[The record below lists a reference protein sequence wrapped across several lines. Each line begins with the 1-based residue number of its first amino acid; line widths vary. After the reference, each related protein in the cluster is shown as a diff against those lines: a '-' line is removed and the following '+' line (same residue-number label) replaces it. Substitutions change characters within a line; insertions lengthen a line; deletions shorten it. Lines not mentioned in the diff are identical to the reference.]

1 MKRCLYG
8 LLLSLIFLCFAS
20 LLPVHSQKTALV
32 AGIVDDSLLAPHE
45 WIKGNAR
52 DWSAE
57 SCLAIYRKAGFEAR
71 ILRAEDLTPEGLSRI
86 QVLVIPGDHVYPER
100 GAWGGS
106 MLQAIAA
113 FVRNGGVYVMPVG
126 VSHYVARNIETG
138 ARDTGHFG
146 PDLLGLTFDP
156 TGTGGS
162 LQLTK
167 QGRKLGLPIP
177 SEAVDGPLRSL
188 RVPDR
193 SAVLAWDTQYT
204 PALSA
209 LKIGNGYVIHC
220 GCGEKMSPAFAAW
233 WYASSA
239 KTAQAAIAGKLQ
251 MQTAIQRLRSEG
263 LYGLSLN
270 EADRRVFQP
279 APSPM
284 QSKAVAVSLS
294 PGRSS
299 VPKAPV
305 VLSLDG
311 RWEMAGREPGQGREG
326 EFLRGEGW
334 KGAIPAHIPCS
345 VHTALLKAGKI
356 PDPAVGLNADIAR
369 EQSYREWWFRRE
381 FARPPGLRGGRLRFD
396 GVDYS
401 CTVWLNGVRL
411 GRHEGAFGGP
421 DYDVSGLLRE
431 KNTLIVRLDPVPQD
445 WTLVFKTNVVY
456 GWHYVNL
463 PSLGIWRSVRLEGQ
477 APVEIEYPFIATRD
491 ARQGIV
497 DMAMTL
503 RGEQPR
509 WSGILRGTIEP
520 ENFAG
525 KPYQFRYAVSSRDYA
540 RDLHLRLRV
549 PDPRL
554 WWPIDMGKPNLYRMR
569 LSFTH
574 AESSLSDTAVSTF
587 GIRTIETRPLPEG
600 PSPTRYNWTFVIN
613 GRPMFLKGANW
624 CILDALLRCDRER
637 YARFLTLARDQHIQ
651 VLRAWGGGLLE
662 TDTFYDLCDRL
673 GIMVYQEFPLTWQ
686 KFDTLSPSVVDD
698 IAVRNIRR
706 LRNHPSLLLW
716 GGGNEHAGKG
726 RVIEQLGRLCLEM
739 DGTRPFHRTDPY
751 GGSLHNYNVYWGRES
766 LDFNLNFTA
775 PFIGEFGLSS
785 PPNLESVMR
794 YLPAEQRN
802 LWPPPENGSFIRHT
816 PTYNRQH
823 MEIMNQ
829 YAGQFTDTGTMA
841 GLITGMQLAQ
851 ATGLRH
857 TLERARTRWPDATGA
872 CYYKLTD
879 VYPACAW
886 ATIDWYGVPKIA
898 YYVIQD
904 AFEPLQAVVVFES
917 LDTPTGKDLNC
928 PVFLLDDAGELKGS
942 WKVVVRA
949 FDETL
954 QERARAEFSGLKG
967 INRVQKLGTF
977 RISSAAAHTNPL
989 LIVAEVRRNDRVRAR
1004 NVYWL
1009 NFRAKPGCLFSLPRA
1024 RLSMRAESDRLI
1036 IRNTGAVPAVG
1047 VHFDCPEISD
1057 RFRVEDS
1064 YFWLDPG
1071 EERIVNANHTR
1082 SVRVRAWNAP

>member
-1 MKRCLYG
+1 MKRSLYSPI
-8 LLLSLIFLCFAS
+8 LSLIFLCCLTLSPARS
-20 LLPVHSQKTALV
+20 QSRLPV
-32 AGIVDDSLLAPHE
+32 AGIVDDSLLTPFE
-45 WIKGNAR
+45 WIKGGTR
-52 DWSAE
+52 EWSAE
-57 SCLAIYRKAGFEAR
+57 SCRAIFRDAGFEAR
-71 ILRAEDLTPEGLSRI
+71 ILRADDLTPEGLSRI

-100 GAWGGS
+100 GGWGGPV
-106 MLQAIAA
+106 LQAIAG

-126 VSHYVARNIETG
+126 VSHYVARDISTG
-138 ARDTGHFG
+138 ARDKGHFG
-146 PDLLGLTFDP
+146 PDPLGLTFEP
-156 TGTGGS
+156 TGSGGA
-162 LQLTK
+162 LQLTA
-167 QGRKLGLPIP
+167 QGRRLGLPRP
-177 SEAVDGPLRSL
+177 TAEVDGPVRSL
-188 RVPDR
+188 RLPER
-193 SAVLAWDTQYT
+193 SAVLAWDTQYS

-209 LKIGNGYVIHC
+209 LQIGDGYVIHC

-233 WYASSA
+233 WYRSSA
-239 KTAQAAIAGKLQ
+239 KTALAAIAGKLQ
-251 MQTAIQRLRSEG
+251 MQTSVELMRAEG

-270 EADRRVFQP
+270 DIDRRAFQP

-284 QSKAVAVSLS
+284 QSKAVVVSLS
-294 PGRSS
+294 PGRA
-299 VPKAPV
+299 PAAKAPV

-311 RWEMAGREPGQGREG
+311 RWEMAGRDPGKGSEG
-326 EFLRGEGW
+326 EFLRGAGW
-334 KGAIPAHIPCS
+334 KGAIPADIPCS

-369 EQSYREWWFRRE
+369 EQSYREWWFRRQ
-381 FARPPGLRGGRLRFD
+381 FTRPPGLRGGRLRFD

-477 APVEIEYPFIATRD
+477 APVEIEHPFIA
-491 ARQGIV
+491 ARNAQRGIV
-497 DMAMTL
+497 DVTMTL
-503 RGEQPR
+503 RGEKPR

-520 ENFAG
+520 VNFSG

-540 RDLHLRLRV
+540 RDLHLRMAV

-554 WWPIDMGKPNLYRMR
+554 WWPVDMGKPNLYRMR

-574 AESSLSDTAVSTF
+574 TESGLSDAADSTF

-600 PSPTRYNWTFVIN
+600 PSPMRYNWTFVIN
-613 GRPMFLKGANW
+613 GHPMFLKGANW
-624 CILDALLRCDRER
+624 CILDALLRLDRAR

-686 KFDTLSPSVVDD
+686 KFDALSPSVADE

-706 LRNHPSLLLW
+706 LRNHPSLLMW
-716 GGGNEHAGKG
+716 GGGNEHSGKG
-726 RVIEQLGRLCLEM
+726 RLIEQLGRLCLEM

-766 LDFNLNFTA
+766 LDFNLNLTA

-785 PPNLESVMR
+785 PPNLESVLR
-794 YLPAEQRN
+794 YLPTEERA
-802 LWPPPENGSFIRHT
+802 LWPPPENKSFIRHT
-816 PTYNRQH
+816 PTYNQQH

-829 YAGQFTDTGTMA
+829 YAGQFMDTGTMA
-841 GLITGMQLAQ
+841 GLITGMQMAQ

-857 TLERARTRWPDATGA
+857 TLERARTLYPRATGA

-898 YYVIQD
+898 YYVVQD
-904 AFEPLQAVVVFES
+904 AFEPLQAAVIFDS
-917 LDTPTGKDLNC
+917 LDTPPDRDLHC
-928 PVFLLDDAGELKGS
+928 PVFLLDDAADLQGS
-942 WKVVVRA
+942 WRVVVRA
-949 FDETL
+949 FDRTL
-954 QERARAEFSGLKG
+954 QERARAEFSG
-967 INRVQKLGTF
+967 QKAIQKVRRLGTF
-977 RISSAAAHTNPL
+977 QISSALAQSHPL
-989 LIVAEVRRNDRVRAR
+989 LIVAEVREDGRLRAR
-1004 NVYWL
+1004 NFYWL
-1009 NFRAKPGCLFSLPRA
+1009 NFRAKPGCLFMLPRA
-1024 RLSMRAESDRLI
+1024 QLSLRAESGRLLV
-1036 IRNTGAVPAVG
+1036 RNTGAVPAVG

-1057 RFRVEDS
+1057 RFHVEDS
-1064 YFWLDPG
+1064 FFWLDPG
-1071 EERIVNANHTR
+1071 EERALKASHTR
-1082 SVRVRAWNAP
+1082 NIRVRAWNAP